1 MRYGV
6 HVRDNM
12 IAIHGIECP
21 VPDIDT
27 PLRVTKRNCMRI
39 HKGWRRWL

>member
-6 HVRDNM
+6 YVRDDV
-12 IAIHGIECP
+12 IASHGVEWP
-21 VPDIDT
+21 VDT